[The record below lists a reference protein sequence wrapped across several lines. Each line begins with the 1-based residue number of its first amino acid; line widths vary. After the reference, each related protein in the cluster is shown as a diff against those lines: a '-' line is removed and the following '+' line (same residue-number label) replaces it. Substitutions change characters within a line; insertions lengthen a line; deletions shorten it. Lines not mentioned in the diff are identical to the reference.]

1 VKVVLLMVGLST
13 TQNSVNFEAE
23 VFPKLHFWLS
33 RPWGSGIAYTS
44 DSGTTVT
51 VTVCNISL
59 RQQHSLHIRVRYYS
73 NYYSLQHQTQVLQ

>member
-44 DSGTTVT
+44 DSGTTV
-51 VTVCNISL
+51 
-59 RQQHSLHIRVRYYS
+59 
-73 NYYSLQHQTQVLQ
+73 